1 MVQSSPAT
9 RRLLVTIIL
18 ALFILAAFG
27 ISGFTIADM
36 DGHQIDYRLPP
47 LQEPEPV
54 DVIVNGDFE
63 LPWEDREDVAP
74 EWEAYT
80 NGQAHVGWY
89 EETWPEAVHTG
100 EQAQLMEIFE
110 VDPNVQSRV
119 IAIYQTVDVA
129 PDSTYDLELFAI
141 LRSMVQP
148 GDRNKDEFAMHW
160 GVDYAGEGEY
170 ENVEEWV
177 FMPLEEQSRLGS
189 TGEYPDDIPLF
200 YERITGTIETGE
212 SDKITLFIRGL
223 KKFATP
229 PEVNFDV
236 DDVSLVGP
244 PPGPIVIITPEA
256 PAEDDTAAEEMMP
269 DTGAALPEQ
278 FSAGALAL
286 GGLVIVVLGVG
297 AAAGL
302 LLTRKET

>member
-1 MVQSSPAT
+1 MVKSLPRT
-9 RRLLVTIIL
+9 RRLVAVVIL
-18 ALFILAAFG
+18 ALFILAAFA
-27 ISGFTIADM
+27 ISGFTIADI
-36 DGHQIDYRLPP
+36 DNHPTDYRLPP
-47 LQEPEPV
+47 MHEPV

-89 EETWPEAVHTG
+89 KETWPEAVFRG

-110 VDPNVQSRV
+110 VDPSVQSRV
-119 IAIYQTVDVA
+119 IAISQTVAVA
-129 PDSTYDLELFAI
+129 PGSTYDLELFAI
-141 LRSMVQP
+141 MRSMVQP
-148 GDRNKDEFAMHW
+148 GDRNKGEFEMHW
-160 GVDYAGEGEY
+160 GVDYSGEGQY
-170 ENVEEWV
+170 ENVEEWI

-200 YERITGTIETGE
+200 YERITGTIETGD
-212 SDKITLFIRGL
+212 SDQLTLFIRGL

-244 PPGPIVIITPEA
+244 PPGPIVIITPEVDA
-256 PAEDDTAAEEMMP
+256 DTPAEEVMP
-269 DTGAALPEQ
+269 DTGATLPEQ
-278 FSAGALAL
+278 FSGGALAL
-286 GGLVIVVLGVG
+286 GGLVVVVLGVA
-297 AAAGL
+297 AAAGV
-302 LLTRKET
+302 LLTRKEM